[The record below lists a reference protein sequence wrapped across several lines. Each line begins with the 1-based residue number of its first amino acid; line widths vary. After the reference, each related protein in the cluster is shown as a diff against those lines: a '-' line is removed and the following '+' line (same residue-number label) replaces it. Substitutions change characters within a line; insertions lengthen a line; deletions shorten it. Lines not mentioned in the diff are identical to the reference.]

1 MGGPDMAPP
10 TPQALARAPGDPG
23 RGSTADSFTPRQRVA
38 GLRRALPLA
47 GVALIWLFLLAFLV
61 YPLGRIFYDAVTD
74 EAGRLTLA
82 NFVAFARDPFYVRSL
97 ANSVLLGLGTV
108 AATSVLGFAIA
119 FLLVRYDFAGRGL
132 FGYLTLIPIISP
144 PLVGV
149 LGFTFILGRAGTVN
163 VLLMDWLDRIQPI
176 NFVYGVH
183 GVLLVETL
191 HLFPMITLNVV
202 DALGKID
209 PSLEEAAAS
218 VGAREWRRLR
228 TVTLPLTTPGYVAG
242 ALLVFIWTF
251 SDFATPLVL
260 GVHDLLA
267 SQAYLN
273 IVQFVDRRL
282 FRMGIVI
289 SALMVGLA
297 VVFLLAAR
305 RYVAI
310 KDYSSLSYAR
320 LARRRLTGVRQ
331 ALAVGFL
338 SLVLLA
344 SFIPYAGVALASVGR
359 GWSLT
364 PLPTAWTLQFFER
377 VIVETPKYIV
387 NSLLYSGL
395 AVIFCIAVGVPIAW
409 ILARTTLPGRDTL
422 DALNTL
428 ILAIPGTAIGIAYI
442 RAFHADLPWIGRPLT
457 GLWIILPLV
466 LCIRR
471 LPYTVR
477 GSYAS
482 LLLVHRSVEE
492 AAASVGATG
501 ARTFRDVTL
510 PMIWR
515 GVLVGSLFSFMTS
528 LQEAS
533 AVLFLAL
540 GGWETIPVGIFSFY
554 IAGSASEAAALG
566 VVLIVVAA
574 VSLAVI
580 NRVAGARMGG
590 MFG

>member
-1 MGGPDMAPP
+1 MSSPSAPAVRSH
-10 TPQALARAPGDPG
+10 TAWTVSRLAPA
-23 RGSTADSFTPRQRVA
+23 F
-38 GLRRALPLA
+38 
-47 GVALIWLFLLAFLV
+47 GVGVVWLFLLVFLV
-61 YPLGRIFYDAVTD
+61 YPLLRILYDAFSDDT
-74 EAGRLTLA
+74 GRLTLA
-82 NFVAFARDPFYVRSL
+82 NFVAFARDPYYLRSL
-97 ANSVLLGLGTV
+97 ANSLLLGLGTV
-108 AATSVLGFAIA
+108 VAASVVGFAVA
-119 FLLVRYDFAGRGL
+119 FLLVRYDFVGRNL

-149 LGFTFILGRAGTVN
+149 LGFTFIMGRAGTVN
-163 VLLMDWLDRIQPI
+163 VLLEEWFGLAKPV
-176 NFVYGVH
+176 NFVYGLH

-202 DALGKID
+202 DALAKID
-209 PSLEEAAAS
+209 PALEEAAES
-218 VGAREWRRLR
+218 VGARPLTKLLR
-228 TVTLPLTTPGYVAG
+228 ITLPLTTPGYVAG

-289 SALMVGLA
+289 SALMVLLA
-297 VVFLLAAR
+297 VLFLVAAR

-310 KDYSSLSYAR
+310 KDYSSLAYSKV
-320 LARRRLTGVRQ
+320 ARRRLSPLGQVG
-331 ALAVGFL
+331 AVSFL
-338 SLVLLA
+338 SCLMLL
-344 SFIPYAGVALASVGR
+344 SFVPYLGVALASVGR

-364 PLPTAWTLQFFER
+364 PFPVRYTLANFER

-387 NSLLYSGL
+387 NSFVYSAL
-395 AVIFCIAVGVPIAW
+395 AVVLCIAIGVPIAW
-409 ILARTTLPGRDTL
+409 ILTRTRLPGRDTL
-422 DALNTL
+422 DGVNTL

-442 RAFHADLPWIGRPLT
+442 RAFPFELPFVDRALT

-466 LCIRR
+466 LAIRR
-471 LPYTVR
+471 LPFTVR

-482 LLLVHRSVEE
+482 LLLVHPSMEE
-492 AAASVGATG
+492 AAASVGARG
-501 ARTFRDVTL
+501 LRSFADVTL
-510 PMIWR
+510 PLIWR
-515 GVLVGSLFSFMTS
+515 GVLVGALFSFMTS

-533 AVLFLAL
+533 AVLFLSL
-540 GGWETIPVGIFSFY
+540 GGWETITVGIFSFY

-566 VVLIVVAA
+566 VILIIVAA
-574 VSLAVI
+574 VSVAVI

>member
-1 MGGPDMAPP
+1 MSETRA
-10 TPQALARAPGDPG
+10 AVVAPG
-23 RGSTADSFTPRQRVA
+23 RLAA
-38 GLRRALPLA
+38 ALPAL
-47 GVALIWLFLLAFLV
+47 GVALIWAFLAVFLV
-61 YPLGRIFYDAVTD
+61 YPLLRIFYDAFSD
-74 EAGRLTLA
+74 EAGRLTLT
-82 NFVAFARDPFYVRSL
+82 NFVEFARDHFYRRSL
-97 ANSVLLGLGTV
+97 VNSLLLGLGTV

-119 FLLVRYDFAGRGL
+119 FLLVRYDFPGRNL

-149 LGFTFILGRAGTVN
+149 LGFTFIMGRAGTVN
-163 VLLMDWLDRIQPI
+163 VLLEDWLGLARPI

-209 PSLEEAAAS
+209 PALEEAAES
-218 VGAREWRRLR
+218 VGARGWRKLR
-228 TVTLPLTTPGYVAG
+228 TITLPLTTPGYIAG

-289 SALMVGLA
+289 SALMVLLA
-297 VVFLLAAR
+297 VVFLVAAR

-310 KDYSSLSYAR
+310 KDYSSLSYSR
-320 LARRRLTGVRQ
+320 VPRRRLSP
-331 ALAVGFL
+331 LAQVGAVTF
-338 SLVLLA
+338 LA
-344 SFIPYAGVALASVGR
+344 SVMALSFVPYLGVALASVGK

-364 PLPTAWTLQFFER
+364 PFPVQYTAAYFER

-387 NSLLYSGL
+387 NSFLYSTL
-395 AVIFCIAVGVPIAW
+395 AVVVCIAVGVPMAW
-409 ILARTTLPGRDTL
+409 ILARTRLPGRDTL
-422 DALNTL
+422 DGLNTL
-428 ILAIPGTAIGIAYI
+428 ILAIPGTAIGIAYV
-442 RAFHADLPWIGRPLT
+442 RAFHAELPGLDVRLT
-457 GLWIILPLV
+457 SLWIILPIV
-466 LCIRR
+466 LAIRR

-477 GSYAS
+477 GSFAS
-482 LLLVHRSVEE
+482 LLLVHRSMEE
-492 AAASVGATG
+492 AAASIGATG
-501 ARTFRDVTL
+501 LRSFRDITL
-510 PMIWR
+510 PLIWR

-533 AVLFLAL
+533 AVLFLSL
-540 GGWETIPVGIFSFY
+540 GGWETIPVGIFAFY
-554 IAGSASEAAALG
+554 IAGSANEAAALG
-566 VVLIVVAA
+566 VILIAVAA
-574 VSLAVI
+574 VSVIVI
-580 NRVAGARMGG
+580 NRIAGARMGG

>member
-1 MGGPDMAPP
+1 MSSLVAGVLPRR
-10 TPQALARAPGDPG
+10 TLARAVP
-23 RGSTADSFTPRQRVA
+23 
-38 GLRRALPLA
+38 AL
-47 GVALIWLFLLAFLV
+47 GMVLIWAFLLVFLV
-61 YPLGRIFYDAVTD
+61 YPLLRIFYDAFSD
-74 EAGRLTLA
+74 EAGRLTLR
-82 NFVAFARDPFYVRSL
+82 NFVAFAQDAFYVRSL
-97 ANSVLLGLGTV
+97 VNSFILGLATV
-108 AATSVLGFAIA
+108 ATTSILGFAIA
-119 FLLVRYDFAGRGL
+119 FLLVRYEFVGRNF
-132 FGYLTLIPIISP
+132 FGYLTLIPIVSP

-149 LGFTFILGRAGTVN
+149 LGVTFILGRAGTLN
-163 VLLMDWLDRIQPI
+163 VLLQDWFDVARPV
-176 NFVYGVH
+176 NFVYGLH

-209 PSLEEAAAS
+209 PSLEEAAES
-218 VGAREWRRLR
+218 VGARGFTKLR
-228 TVTLPLTTPGYVAG
+228 TITLPLTTPGYLAG

-251 SDFATPLVL
+251 SDFTTPLVL

-267 SQAYLN
+267 AQAYLN

-282 FRMGIVI
+282 FRMGLVI
-289 SALMVGLA
+289 SALMVLLA
-297 VVFLLAAR
+297 VAFLLAAR

-310 KDYSSLSYAR
+310 KDYSSLSYSR
-320 LARRRLTGVRQ
+320 VGRRRLGALGQ
-331 ALAVGFL
+331 AGAIAFL
-338 SLVLLA
+338 SFVMLL
-344 SFIPYAGVALASVGR
+344 SCIPYVGVALASVGR

-364 PLPTAWTLQFFER
+364 PIPVHYTLQFFER

-387 NSLLYSGL
+387 NSFLYAGL
-395 AVIFCIAVGVPIAW
+395 AVVLCIAIGVPIAW
-409 ILARTTLPGRDTL
+409 VLARTQAPGRDTL

-428 ILAIPGTAIGIAYI
+428 ILAIPGTAIGIAYV
-442 RAFHADLPWIGRPLT
+442 RAFHVELPLIDRPLT
-457 GLWIILPLV
+457 SLWIVLPLV
-466 LCIRR
+466 LAIRR

-482 LLLVHRSVEE
+482 LLLVHRSMEE

-501 ARTFRDVTL
+501 LRSFRDVTFPL
-510 PMIWR
+510 IWR

-533 AVLFLAL
+533 AVLFLSL
-540 GGWETIPVGIFSFY
+540 GGWETIPVGIFAFY

-574 VSLAVI
+574 ASLLVI
-580 NRVAGARMGG
+580 NRVAGTRMGG

>member
-1 MGGPDMAPP
+1 MATIVRPIP
-10 TPQALARAPGDPG
+10 TA
-23 RGSTADSFTPRQRVA
+23 
-38 GLRRALPLA
+38 RRAGAVLP
-47 GVALIWLFLLAFLV
+47 ALGYATIWLFLLAFLV
-61 YPLGRIFYDAVTD
+61 YPLLRIFYDAFTD

-82 NFVAFARDPFYVRSL
+82 NFAEFAGDAYYMRSL
-97 ANSVLLGLGTV
+97 WNSIVLGLSTV
-108 AATSVLGFAIA
+108 VCTSVVGFAVA
-119 FLLVRYDFAGRGL
+119 FLLVRFDFRGRGL

-163 VLLMDWLDRIQPI
+163 VLLHDWFDVTRPI

-209 PSLEEAAAS
+209 PSLEEAAQS
-218 VGAREWRRLR
+218 VGSRGWHTLR
-228 TVTLPLTTPGYVAG
+228 TITLPLTTPGYVAG

-267 SQAYLN
+267 AQAYLN
-273 IVQFVDRRL
+273 IVQFIDRRL

-297 VVFLLAAR
+297 VVFLVAAR

-310 KDYSSLSYAR
+310 KDYSSLSYSR
-320 LARRRLTGVRQ
+320 IARRRLSPLGQ
-331 ALAVGFL
+331 AAAVGFL
-338 SLVLLA
+338 SLVMLA
-344 SFIPYAGVALASVGR
+344 SFIPYLGVGLASVGR

-364 PLPTAWTLQFFER
+364 PFPLQYTLQYYER
-377 VIVETPKYIV
+377 VLVETPKYVV
-387 NSLLYSGL
+387 NSLLYSSL
-395 AVIFCIAVGVPIAW
+395 AVLGCIVVGVPIAW
-409 ILARTTLPGRDTL
+409 ILARTRLPGRDTL
-422 DALNTL
+422 DGLNTL
-428 ILAIPGTAIGIAYI
+428 ILALPGTAIGIAYI
-442 RAFHADLPWIGRPLT
+442 RAFHTPLPWLDVKLT
-457 GLWIILPLV
+457 SLWLVLPLV

-477 GSYAS
+477 GAYAS
-482 LLLVHRSVEE
+482 LLLVHRSMEE

-501 ARTFRDVTL
+501 ARSFRDVTL
-510 PMIWR
+510 PLIWR
-515 GVLVGSLFSFMTS
+515 GVLVGSLFSFVTS

-533 AVLFLAL
+533 AVLFLSL
-540 GGWETIPVGIFSFY
+540 GGWETIPVGIFAFY
-554 IAGSASEAAALG
+554 IAGSANEAAALG
-566 VVLIVVAA
+566 MILIAVAA
-574 VSLAVI
+574 VTVLAI

>member
-1 MGGPDMAPP
+1 MSD
-10 TPQALARAPGDPG
+10 ARAAALGARPA
-23 RGSTADSFTPRQRVA
+23 SA
-38 GLRRALPLA
+38 ALPAL
-47 GVALIWLFLLAFLV
+47 GVALIWAFLAVFLV
-61 YPLGRIFYDAVTD
+61 YPLLRIFYDAFSD

-82 NFVAFARDPFYVRSL
+82 NVLEFAGDGFYRRSL
-97 ANSVLLGLGTV
+97 VNSLLLGAGTV

-119 FLLVRYDFAGRGL
+119 FLLVRYEFPGRGL

-149 LGFTFILGRAGTVN
+149 LGFTFIMGRAGTVN
-163 VLLMDWLDRIQPI
+163 VLLEDWLGLARPI

-202 DALGKID
+202 DALAKID
-209 PSLEEAAAS
+209 PALEEAAES
-218 VGAREWRRLR
+218 VGARGWRRLR
-228 TVTLPLTTPGYVAG
+228 TITLPLTTPGYVAG

-289 SALMVGLA
+289 SALMVVLA
-297 VVFLLAAR
+297 IVFLVAAR

-310 KDYSSLSYAR
+310 KDYASLSYSR
-320 LARRRLTGVRQ
+320 VPRRRLSPVGQ
-331 ALAVGFL
+331 AAAVAFL
-338 SLVLLA
+338 SSVMAL
-344 SFIPYAGVALASVGR
+344 SFVPYLGVALASVGK

-364 PLPTAWTLQFFER
+364 PFPVQYTTMFFER

-387 NSLLYSGL
+387 NSLLYSSL
-395 AVIFCIAVGVPIAW
+395 AVLLCVALGVPIAW
-409 ILARTTLPGRDTL
+409 ILARTRLPGRETL

-428 ILAIPGTAIGIAYI
+428 ILAIPGTAIGIAYV
-442 RAFHADLPWIGRPLT
+442 RAFHADIPGLDVRLT
-457 GLWIILPLV
+457 SLWIIVPLV
-466 LCIRR
+466 LAVRR

-482 LLLVHRSVEE
+482 LLLVHPSMEE
-492 AAASVGATG
+492 AAASVGASR

-510 PMIWR
+510 PLIWR
-515 GVLVGSLFSFMTS
+515 GVLVGSLFSFTTS

-533 AVLFLAL
+533 AVLFLSL
-540 GGWETIPVGIFSFY
+540 GGWETIPVGIFAFY
-554 IAGSASEAAALG
+554 IAGSANEAAALG
-566 VVLIVVAA
+566 VILILVAA
-574 VSLAVI
+574 VSVVLI

>member
-1 MGGPDMAPP
+1 MTDGAASAGRSLASSRAGRLVP
-10 TPQALARAPGDPG
+10 AL
-23 RGSTADSFTPRQRVA
+23 
-38 GLRRALPLA
+38 
-47 GVALIWLFLLAFLV
+47 GVGVIWLFLLLFLV
-61 YPLGRIFYDAVTD
+61 YPLLRILYDAFSD
-74 EAGRLTLA
+74 DAGRLTLA
-82 NFVAFARDPFYVRSL
+82 NFVEFARDPYYLRSL
-97 ANSVLLGLGTV
+97 LNSLLLGLGTV
-108 AATSVLGFAIA
+108 AATSVLGFAVA
-119 FLLVRYDFAGRGL
+119 FLLVRYDFVGRNL

-149 LGFTFILGRAGTVN
+149 LGFTFIMGRAGTVN
-163 VLLMDWLDRIQPI
+163 VLLEDWFGLAKPV
-176 NFVYGVH
+176 NFVYGLH

-202 DALGKID
+202 DALAKID
-209 PSLEEAAAS
+209 PALEEAAES
-218 VGAREWRRLR
+218 VGARGWTKLIRI
-228 TVTLPLTTPGYVAG
+228 TLPLTTPGYVAG

-289 SALMVGLA
+289 SALMVALA
-297 VVFLLAAR
+297 VVFLVAAR

-310 KDYSSLSYAR
+310 KDYSSLSYSKV
-320 LARRRLTGVRQ
+320 ARRRLSPLGQTG
-331 ALAVGFL
+331 AVAFL
-338 SLVLLA
+338 SGLMLL
-344 SFIPYAGVALASVGR
+344 SFIPYLGVFFASVGK

-364 PLPTAWTLQFFER
+364 PFPVRYTLGYFER

-387 NSLLYSGL
+387 NTFLYSTL
-395 AVIFCIAVGVPIAW
+395 AVVLCVAIGVPIAW
-409 ILARTTLPGRDTL
+409 ILARTRLPGRDTL
-422 DALNTL
+422 DGLNTL

-442 RAFHADLPWIGRPLT
+442 RAFHFDLPGLGHGLT
-457 GLWIILPLV
+457 SLWIILPIV
-466 LCIRR
+466 LAVRR

-482 LLLVHRSVEE
+482 LLLVHRSMEE
-492 AAASVGATG
+492 AAASVGARG
-501 ARTFRDVTL
+501 LRSFSDVTL
-510 PMIWR
+510 PLIWR
-515 GVLVGSLFSFMTS
+515 GVLVGALFSFMTS

-533 AVLFLAL
+533 AVLFLSL
-540 GGWETIPVGIFSFY
+540 GGWETITVGIFSFY
-554 IAGSASEAAALG
+554 IAGSANEAAALG
-566 VVLIVVAA
+566 VILIVVAA
-574 VSLAVI
+574 VSVGVI